1 MKLAG
6 IAAGDLVL
14 VSKGGRRFHGQVVAF
29 AGGVVEFEPLQR
41 GVSYRHA
48 GAHEVIDHWRHTRRR
63 GDGVVPLEQ
72 LSLTG
77 RGRP

>member
-14 VSKGGRRFHGQVVAF
+14 VSKGGRRFHGQVA
-29 AGGVVEFEPLQR
+29 AITGGVIEFEPLQR
-41 GVSYRHA
+41 GISYRHA
-48 GAHEVIDHWRHTRRR
+48 GAHEVIDHWRRTRRR
-63 GDGVVPLEQ
+63 GDGVVPAEQ

-77 RGRP
+77 RERP

>member
-6 IAAGDLVL
+6 IAAGGLVL
-14 VSKGGRRFHGQVVAF
+14 VFKGGRRFYGQVVAL

-41 GVSYRHA
+41 GISYRHA
-48 GAHEVIDHWRHTRRR
+48 GAPQVTDNWRHTRRR
-63 GDGVVPLEQ
+63 GDRAVALEQ

-77 RGRP
+77 RERP